1 VAETTRY
8 RIVRKRERPHPAL
21 WLVGLILAAAI
32 IVLWP
37 SSEPAVGFRPL
48 CEAQG
53 GIVVR
58 TTEGRLCLWAGAVI
72 PVRP

>member
-1 VAETTRY
+1 MASSY
-8 RIVRKRERPHPAL
+8 RIVRNRPSLAPWLIGLAL
-21 WLVGLILAAAI
+21 AVVI

-37 SSEPAVGFRPL
+37 RTEAPGFRPL

>member
-1 VAETTRY
+1 MTSQY
-8 RIVRKRERPHPAL
+8 RVVPRHRKPL
-21 WLVGLILAAAI
+21 WLWALALFTGGLIVGL
-32 IVLWP
+32 WP
-37 SSEPAVGFRPL
+37 EQAQTPGYRAL

-53 GIVVR
+53 GIVIR